1 MSLKKNLGAMAQYS
15 QIFYLLRSTGLFG
28 TPRPTLKRSMII
40 NYYALDF
47 RIDFSLRVCFAQL
60 PSQSIISQDSE
71 LAVFAQKLKRDCK
84 LQKLILFIQKNQSNF
99 HTCPGCTCQLSL
111 KFELIFL
118 KNNPRNVMDYLS
130 HSASKKGS
138 SSQL

>member
-1 MSLKKNLGAMAQYS
+1 MTLTEILLWDHLKWKEPKSLNIPRLILQVITNVFLILVPSILSDPEEDYIGAMAQYS

-71 LAVFAQKLKRDCK
+71 LAVFAQKLKRDSVK
-84 LQKLILFIQKNQSNF
+84 L
-99 HTCPGCTCQLSL
+99 
-111 KFELIFL
+111 
-118 KNNPRNVMDYLS
+118 
-130 HSASKKGS
+130 
-138 SSQL
+138 